1 MPVLRNFVYGIDDSK
16 NTDINVN
23 IMEFYAIDD
32 LRDTERQ
39 MPTSGNSIYRKDDTN
54 IIIYK
59 LDPAELRL
67 HMTPVSRS
75 YL

>member
-1 MPVLRNFVYGIDDSK
+1 MVLTTRK
-16 NTDINVN
+16 TDINVN
-23 IMEFYAIDD
+23 IKEFYAIDD
-32 LRDTERQ
+32 VKDTERQ

-54 IIIYK
+54 IIICK
-59 LDPAELRL
+59 LHPAELRL

>member
-16 NTDINVN
+16 NTDINAN
-23 IMEFYAIDD
+23 IMEFYVIDD
-32 LRDTERQ
+32 LKDTARQ

-67 HMTPVSRS
+67 YMTPVSRS
-75 YL
+75 HL